1 MTVPV
6 LIVDADPV
14 QRRIPASHLEAGSGS
29 RFRVHACGSVDEARK
44 AVGGGS
50 DHVVLADVDSL
61 GGPARVGL
69 LAENGTPVIAMSA
82 GGSVAT
88 AVAAMQAGATDFT
101 AKPVGAR
108 RLIERL
114 EAAAA
119 ALGHSRAVATE
130 ANQPS
135 RSDFPGS
142 LGPARVGLL
151 AENGTP
157 VIAMSAGGSVATA
170 VAAMQAGATDFTAK
184 PVGARRL
191 IERLEAAAA
200 ALGHSRAVATEANQP
215 SRSDF
220 PGFVGP
226 SREIQDILDQIEQ
239 IAARAPVFLTGES
252 GTGKDLCAQMIHAR
266 GGDER
271 PYVAINCGAIP
282 ADLAESELFGHVR
295 GAFTGAVG
303 DRSGVV
309 ELADGGT
316 LLLDE
321 IGEMPV
327 SLQAK
332 LLRVVQTG
340 EFQRVGDRR
349 TRSIDVRFIAATN
362 RDPHSDIV
370 AGRFREDLFYRLN
383 VLPIRLPALR
393 DRPDDIIPLA
403 SHFLAHYA
411 SEEGRDP
418 ASFRSDSETFLLAQP
433 WPGNVRRLQ
442 NLTRRIAIL
451 SGGETVSAEFVRAA
465 LAEFGV
471 PSSAEPSR
479 PMKVVP
485 FRDQERG
492 IIESALVAHSGNIV
506 RAAAAL
512 EINPSTIY
520 RKRQTWMTAG

>member
-1 MTVPV
+1 MARYWGDKRTFMSRAIMSVPV

-14 QRRIPASHLEAGSGS
+14 QRRILASHLEAGSGS

-88 AVAAMQAGATDFT
+88 AVAAMQAGATDF
-101 AKPVGAR
+101 
-108 RLIERL
+108 I
-114 EAAAA
+114 
-119 ALGHSRAVATE
+119 
-130 ANQPS
+130 
-135 RSDFPGS
+135 
-142 LGPARVGLL
+142 
-151 AENGTP
+151 
-157 VIAMSAGGSVATA
+157 
-170 VAAMQAGATDFTAK
+170 AK

-226 SREIQDILDQIEQ
+226 SREIQDILDEIEQ
-239 IAARAPVFLTGES
+239 IAASRAPVFLTGES

-340 EFQRVGDRR
+340 EFQRVGDMR

-433 WPGNVRRLQ
+433 WPGNVRQLQ

-451 SGGETVSAEFVRAA
+451 SGGETVSAELVRAA

-512 EINPSTIY
+512 EINASTIY